1 MSAYA
6 FLQQRFD
13 AMQPRERML
22 VSVTVGVLLVLFIY
36 VLLVE
41 PASKEAA
48 SNREQVESLEP
59 QVASG
64 KEALARL
71 QAELARD
78 PDAERRAALE
88 RLNQES
94 GELDGRLRGDQ
105 AAVIPPG
112 RMPAVLRELLG
123 RDARLTVQGV
133 RSLPPEVLRWSPAP
147 TPAPAPA
154 AGAPAALAAPE
165 APAADGV
172 PSLFRHRVELR
183 FEGDYAAALDYIR
196 AVEALPLRVRL
207 DNLEV
212 DATRWPRLGITLT
225 VETLGLEEG
234 WIGV

>member
-6 FLQQRFD
+6 AVLQRFD
-13 AMQPRERML
+13 AMQARERTL
-22 VSVTVGVLLVLFIY
+22 VSLAVGVLLVLFIY
-36 VLLVE
+36 VLFVE
-41 PASKEAA
+41 PASKDAK
-48 SNREQVESLEP
+48 SNNEQIGSLAP

-78 PDAERRAALE
+78 PEAERRSALE
-88 RLNQES
+88 RLNKEA
-94 GELDGRLRGDQ
+94 GELDGRLREDQ

-147 TPAPAPA
+147 PPATTP
-154 AGAPAALAAPE
+154 GAPAAPVEA
-165 APAADGV
+165 APAADVV
-172 PSLFRHRVELR
+172 PSLYRHRVELR

-207 DNLEV
+207 DDLQV
-212 DATRWPRLGITLT
+212 DATQWPRLGITLT